1 MHYNPDSSEKI
12 LQDTKY
18 ILNTDLVGAC
28 MWLTK
33 HLGPEMQSFFLKKSF
48 LVMKNIDLITQVAQR
63 DYI

>member
-1 MHYNPDSSEKI
+1 MHYSPDSSEKI

-33 HLGPEMQSFFLKKSF
+33 HLGSEMQSFLSPEEILFGDEK
-48 LVMKNIDLITQVAQR
+48 
-63 DYI
+63 Y